1 MAFVNSEGMLISYEC
16 EELIESLRERY
27 IGVWRRPDR

>member
-16 EELIESLRERY
+16 EELIEELEREIYRSLEET
-27 IGVWRRPDR
+27 